1 MLNLKQY
8 LQVEK
13 GLKNNDISNHLIMGI
28 LP

>member
-13 GLKNNDISNHLIMGI
+13 GLKNNDILNHLIMGI